1 MPGRHKPSR
10 QKFTLLLFHPSVYG
24 FVLLFCTL
32 SNSGIDRTG
41 RSRLGIPVPMW
52 FGILGKRRKRSG
64 SRKSS
69 ILSQPWEY
77 GNSEDRCLAACA
89 FVSFWFSQPLPFSSV
104 PASLSITYSTAQPN
118 AWQTRYRIIADGFRF
133 FPFSRNR
140 MYRSVVPDN
149 SASRDWE
156 NFLFFRNSLSLP

>member
-1 MPGRHKPSR
+1 MPGRHKSSR
-10 QKFTLLLFHPSVYG
+10 QVFTLLCYRPNGYG

-32 SNSGIDRTG
+32 SNSGIDHNG
-41 RSRLGIPVPMW
+41 HSRLGNPVPVC

-64 SRKSS
+64 SRKFS

-77 GNSEDRCLAACA
+77 GNSEDRFLAACA
-89 FVSFWFSQPLPFSSV
+89 FVFFWFSQLLPFSPVSV
-104 PASLSITYSTAQPN
+104 SLSITYSTVQPN
-118 AWQTRYRIIADGFRF
+118 ARQTRYRIIADGFVF

-140 MYRSVVPDN
+140 MYRSVVPDS

-156 NFLFFRNSLSLP
+156 NFFFFRNPLSLP